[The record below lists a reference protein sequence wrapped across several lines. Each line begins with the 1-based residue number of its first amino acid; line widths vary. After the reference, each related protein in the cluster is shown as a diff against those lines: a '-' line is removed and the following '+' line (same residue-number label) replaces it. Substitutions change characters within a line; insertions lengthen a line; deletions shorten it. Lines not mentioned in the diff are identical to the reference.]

1 MNSAW
6 LCSPILFR
14 SRLLS
19 FSILG
24 LSLFSANSYTS
35 EVYVWKDTQ
44 GNLHFSDFPEHKDA
58 KRIELPDAPPPPQV
72 LNESDV
78 DWTSSS
84 LTDKED
90 KSSSA
95 LPLSVSI
102 RSPQHD
108 ATIRSNAGVIDVIAE
123 LTPNLRTD
131 QQLQLLLDGSPVMP
145 PQSNPKWRLNNIDR
159 GTHTLTL
166 QVLQSGKVIASSDT
180 ITVHLHRASV
190 Q

>member
-6 LCSPILFR
+6 LSSPIFFR

-24 LSLFSANSYTS
+24 LSLFSVNSYTS

-108 ATIRSNAGVIDVIAE
+108 ATIRSNAGVSMLLQNSHPISERISSFNYCSMARQLCLPNRILSGDSITSIA
-123 LTPNLRTD
+123 
-131 QQLQLLLDGSPVMP
+131 V
-145 PQSNPKWRLNNIDR
+145 
-159 GTHTLTL
+159 HT
-166 QVLQSGKVIASSDT
+166 
-180 ITVHLHRASV
+180 R
-190 Q
+190 